1 MVTRAKRRKM
11 SAMPS
16 TSFEDLP
23 DEIILKILD
32 FLGFYWKVR
41 CLRVSKRIRRISSD
55 QSLWHTASLDG
66 LKIPGKFGGL
76 SHCPVPVSFINH
88 FLKNGCKNLQMM
100 NIGLFRNVAWAKN
113 NQLKR
118 LDLDNV
124 KIYQIG
130 NEEFWD
136 PLIKSCKSLKIFS
149 LDVVEPWLNSF
160 TNFSQA
166 PIIQRICLQ
175 NKETLQVLKLTLP
188 SVSFKSIRTIV
199 ENCVELKELSISIYD
214 SVRQPLSCE
223 QLTYLVENLTPN
235 IEKISLR
242 KTGRNLNE
250 KHLKTLVTRF
260 DKNTEGLDLRGSGAT
275 WESFI
280 AVAKASGHFEKDQFD
295 QMEKQGYLFK
305 GLM

>member
-1 MVTRAKRRKM
+1 MEARAKRRKM

-55 QSLWHTASLDG
+55 PSLWHTASLDG
-66 LKIPGKFGGL
+66 NKIPGKFGGL
-76 SHCPVPVSFINH
+76 SHCPIPFSFINH

-100 NIGLFRNVAWAKN
+100 NIGLVRWHGIGWAKN

-118 LDLDNV
+118 LDLENV
-124 KIYQIG
+124 KMYQFG
-130 NEEFWD
+130 NEEGAWD
-136 PLIKSCKSLKIFS
+136 PLIKSCKSLKMFS
-149 LDVVEPWLNSF
+149 LDIAEPWLNSF

-175 NKETLQVLKLTLP
+175 NKETLQVLKLKLP
-188 SVSFKSIRTIV
+188 SISFNSIRTIA

-214 SVRQPLSCE
+214 NIRQPLSCE

-235 IEKISLR
+235 IEKLSLR

-250 KHLKTLVTRF
+250 KHLKTLLTRLS
-260 DKNTEGLDLRGSGAT
+260 NLTSGLDLNYSGAT
-275 WESFI
+275 VASFV
-280 AVAKASGHFEKDQFD
+280 AVAKTCDRFDNTELDQMKKGHFDH
-295 QMEKQGYLFK
+295 L
-305 GLM
+305 